1 MTLPVVGRSLAAA
14 LAPLMGHARVEAG
27 VRASFRKPVVIVC
40 GEEDKNH
47 EDALRLGREIPGARL
62 VTLPRTGHYVQYA
75 RPDELAAIIEETR

>member
-1 MTLPVVGRSLAAA
+1 
-14 LAPLMGHARVEAG
+14 
-27 VRASFRKPVVIVC
+27 VIVC